1 MVTQMEATG
10 KWFEQVCNNFRKAT
24 EAGLRLQQ
32 DLFKQAAMQWPNVAE
47 AGTSNNEQMQTL
59 KKEWREAMQQML
71 ERHRTALNASY
82 EAGIKALDEA
92 FDVTEAQ
99 DFESYR
105 EECRKMFQ
113 KNFEMLK
120 NMAEVNVQEYKATVE
135 QWMDLAKKMSG

>member
-10 KWFEQVCNNFRKAT
+10 KWFEQVCNSFRKAS

-32 DLFKQAAMQWPNVAE
+32 DLFKQAAMQWPNVTE
-47 AGTSNNEQMQTL
+47 TGSCNTEQMQVME
-59 KKEWREAMQQML
+59 KEWRETIHQML

-92 FDVTEAQ
+92 FDVTEAK
-99 DFESYR
+99 DFESFR
-105 EECRKMFQ
+105 DEWRKLFQ

-135 QWMDLAKKMSG
+135 QWMDLAKKMTS